1 MFDGLGLFLGALG
14 DALIG
19 PNLFVPGEPFFIA
32 AGFQLYSGAW
42 MALVFVMLGGFV
54 GDQLSYFIG
63 LKWGRTAQKK
73 LMQFR
78 PKTRRVI
85 ARCRYLIAKKGTFI
99 IVAARLLGPIAW
111 VVPVIAGSHRVKWHS
126 FTLLSSIGLLLGG
139 GQFIAW
145 GMLLAHGV
153 EQFPLL
159 GAVKVFLSEH
169 QSLLIGLVAVTIFVV
184 VGNKFKWRK
193 LILKTSAFLV
203 AWLCYANYAHFFWKA
218 DDFQNQQTSAPMNSV
233 DLQHVTY
240 KAFPG
245 LSPIYD
251 AQAINVVYVGE
262 SPRELMN
269 QLGWIE
275 NQTFSR
281 NDIEWSN
288 YLTLLKDK
296 TPPVSD
302 LYWRNQ
308 PQDMAFQLPGNL
320 MKRSHIRW
328 WNAGLDR
335 NSNQTKW
342 LGAISYDDGLKVTPY
357 SGIVTILHK
366 IDPNVD
372 EERDRL
378 AQQIKSTY
386 PSIELV
392 NLPLANAEVMNDQ
405 HDYYTDGKIL
415 VIGSTTY
422 GDDSQTL
429 DVAVNDI

>member
-1 MFDGLGLFLGALG
+1 MFEGIGLFLGALG

-32 AGFQLYSGAW
+32 AGYQAYSGAW
-42 MALVFVMLGGFV
+42 SALVFVMLGGLL
-54 GDQLSYFIG
+54 GDQLSYLIG
-63 LKWGRTAQKK
+63 YRYGAKAQRK
-73 LMQFR
+73 LIKFR
-78 PKTRRVI
+78 PKTKRLI
-85 ARCRYLIAKKGTFI
+85 ARCRYLIARKGTYLILF
-99 IVAARLLGPIAW
+99 ARLLGPIAW
-111 VVPVIAGSHRVKWHS
+111 VVPFIAGSHRVPWRS
-126 FTLLSSIGLLLGG
+126 FSVLALFGLILGG

-153 EQFPLL
+153 ESFPLL
-159 GAVKVFLSEH
+159 NSVKIFLAEH
-169 QSLLIGLVAVTIFVV
+169 QSLILGAFAVLVVTII
-184 VGNKFKWRK
+184 GYRMKWRY
-193 LILKTSAFLV
+193 LMLKSSALLLASV
-203 AWLCYANYAHFFWKA
+203 LYANYAHFFWKA
-218 DDFQNQQTSAPMNSV
+218 DDFLTQQTSEEVASI
-233 DLQHVTY
+233 DLEQVTY

-281 NDIEWSN
+281 NEIEWTG
-288 YLTLLKDK
+288 YLALLKEK

-302 LYWRNQ
+302 LYWRNK

-328 WNAGLDR
+328 WNAGLDP
-335 NSNQTKW
+335 NSNRPKW

-357 SGIVTILHK
+357 SGIVTILHRV
-366 IDPNVD
+366 DPNVD

-378 AQQIKSTY
+378 AEQIKSLY
-386 PSIELV
+386 PSLGIANV
-392 NLPLANAEVMNDQ
+392 PLAKAEVMSDKN
-405 HDYYTDGKIL
+405 DYYTDGNIL
-415 VIGSTTY
+415 MIGASSY
-422 GDDSQTL
+422 GFDEQKL
-429 DVAVNDI
+429 EVAANDI